1 MYIGMGF
8 EISLLLAI
16 CMIFVM
22 FFFFSLHS
30 NSQLDINIK
39 GGMIKDLLN
48 LAGFMI
54 PNKSDLTGAYSAPE
68 PGWVTVTFHTSA

>member
-1 MYIGMGF
+1 MISFMMKVQKLLENMTTIGIYKCF
-8 EISLLLAI
+8 AW
-16 CMIFVM
+16 
-22 FFFFSLHS
+22 FFLFSLHS

-68 PGWVTVTFHTSA
+68 PG